1 MIELTLSTVMKKIIV
16 KTAMALLMLVCLG
29 APVCATA
36 DERSRV
42 IVTTD
47 GEADD
52 KASMVRFL
60 LTCNEFDVEAI
71 VNSSS
76 EFHWQGG
83 RGWNALQPVD
93 WVRDYIG
100 LYAKVYANLKK
111 HSPLY
116 PEPDSLLARWRVG
129 NVGGVGEDSV
139 RTPGA
144 ELIARILLD
153 GSDPRPVWVQAWGGC
168 NTLSR
173 ALRIIEE
180 EHPDR
185 MGEVA
190 ARTRLFL
197 IWEQDDTYQ
206 RYIRPHWEKFN
217 ITTIISDQFDCMA
230 YIWPKVLP
238 ADVKPYFEAPWM
250 TANIIDGHGPLC
262 AAYENKDGAFNGEGD
277 TPAFLHSVPNGLR
290 SMECPAYGGWGGRYE
305 HVRAGVWMDIPPAGG
320 YSHPD
325 GKWGISNSWSKMM
338 ERWTE
343 PGRVA
348 VRTAYFKPI
357 WRWMK
362 DVQNDFAARADWC
375 VADYADAN
383 HHPVVRLAGTPADI
397 TATPGQ
403 TVTLDAS
410 ATTDPDGDRLAFRWW
425 HYAEA
430 GTYRGRAV
438 EGGNEAKVSVV
449 VPADAR
455 PGETIH
461 FVCTVTDSGTP
472 TLTRYAR
479 VVITVE

>member
-1 MIELTLSTVMKKIIV
+1 MKKIIV
-16 KTAMALLMLVCLG
+16 KTAMALLLLVCLG

-36 DERSRV
+36 DGRPRV

-83 RGWNALQPVD
+83 RGWNALQPVG

-129 NVGGVGEDSV
+129 NVGGVGEDSA

-197 IWEQDDTYQ
+197 NMGTGRHIPAVHSPALGEIQHHYDNF
-206 RYIRPHWEKFN
+206 RP
-217 ITTIISDQFDCMA
+217 
-230 YIWPKVLP
+230 V
-238 ADVKPYFEAPWM
+238 
-250 TANIIDGHGPLC
+250 
-262 AAYENKDGAFNGEGD
+262 
-277 TPAFLHSVPNGLR
+277 
-290 SMECPAYGGWGGRYE
+290 
-305 HVRAGVWMDIPPAGG
+305 
-320 YSHPD
+320 
-325 GKWGISNSWSKMM
+325 
-338 ERWTE
+338 
-343 PGRVA
+343 
-348 VRTAYFKPI
+348 
-357 WRWMK
+357 
-362 DVQNDFAARADWC
+362 
-375 VADYADAN
+375 
-383 HHPVVRLAGTPADI
+383 
-397 TATPGQ
+397 
-403 TVTLDAS
+403 
-410 ATTDPDGDRLAFRWW
+410 
-425 HYAEA
+425 
-430 GTYRGRAV
+430 
-438 EGGNEAKVSVV
+438 
-449 VPADAR
+449 
-455 PGETIH
+455 
-461 FVCTVTDSGTP
+461 
-472 TLTRYAR
+472 
-479 VVITVE
+479 